1 MRHKKIVWF
10 GFLILMVVAVVGIS
24 QSYTFR
30 NEIKQL
36 RYLTNVHSFSSLHC
50 LQLDR
55 STQVHFKS
63 DQLTIT
69 GDLYPPA
76 SGVPSPCIILLHG
89 SSLNGRKLP
98 LMQVM
103 AAKFQQMNFMV
114 LNIDLRGYGESDD
127 PPALTSPKDFN
138 FAADVIHAIDFL
150 SKQPLA
156 DTSRI
161 FLIGH
166 SFGAGVALA
175 AMQRDKRIKKLV
187 LIGPPRR
194 LRERFFQDNSPDREY
209 FLKRWQKD
217 MQLSYPLP
225 YDLWQA
231 VYQPL
236 DIENYLA
243 KLSEAGH
250 IPIMFIDGA
259 KEDPADLQFLRRI
272 TSQIAPPVTYWTVP
286 DTDHYLNTGFFF
298 SRVCYDSK
306 IIGTLIS
313 HIRNW
318 ITH

>member
-1 MRHKKIVWF
+1 
-10 GFLILMVVAVVGIS
+10 MVVAVVGIS

-30 NEIKQL
+30 SEIKQL
-36 RYLTNVHSFSSLHC
+36 RYLTNVHSIASLHC
-50 LQLDR
+50 LQTDH
-55 STQVHFKS
+55 SVQVHFKS
-63 DQLTIT
+63 GKLTIA
-69 GDLYPPA
+69 GDLYPPVA
-76 SGVPSPCIILLHG
+76 EESSPCIILLHG
-89 SSLNGRKLP
+89 SSLKGRKLP

-103 AAKFQQMNFMV
+103 AAKLQQMNFMV

-127 PPALTSPKDFN
+127 PPALTSPKDFD

-175 AMQRDKRIKKLV
+175 AMQQDKRIKKLV

-194 LRERFFQDNSPDREY
+194 LRERFFNENAPDRIY

-225 YDLWQA
+225 YHLWQA

-236 DIENYLA
+236 DIENYLE
-243 KLSEAGH
+243 KLSETGH
-250 IPIMFIDGA
+250 IPIMLIDGE
-259 KEDPADLQFLRRI
+259 KEDPADLQFLSRI
-272 TSQIAPPVTYWTVP
+272 ATQIAPPVTYWTVA

-298 SRVCYDSK
+298 SKVCYDSK
-306 IIGTLIS
+306 IINILIS
-313 HIRNW
+313 RIRDW
-318 ITH
+318 IIH